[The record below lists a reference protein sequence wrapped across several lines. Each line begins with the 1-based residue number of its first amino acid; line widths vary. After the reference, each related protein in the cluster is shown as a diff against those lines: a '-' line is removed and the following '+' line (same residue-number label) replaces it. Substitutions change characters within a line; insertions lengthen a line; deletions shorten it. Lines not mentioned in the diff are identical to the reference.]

1 MEMTEENKEKNIEV
15 LREIISEAES
25 AIRNIEDDE
34 IDEVQ
39 QNFIRIESVVQ
50 DLCI

>member
-1 MEMTEENKEKNIEV
+1 MTEENKEKNIEV